1 MTETAFNF
9 WQHWYPIAP
18 VMDLDVR
25 RPMPIMLLGQRF
37 VVWNAGTVSRQ
48 SDNGQSAKSA
58 STETNSP
65 QFRVFRDQC
74 PHRLAPLSEGRVDEK
89 TGHLMC
95 SYHGWQFDAEGV
107 CTRIPQADNPE
118 IVTKNRDA
126 YCVAA
131 LPTQVA
137 NGLLWVW
144 PDAESAAQAHDH
156 SLPLSEQ
163 IDAEKGFVHS
173 SMVRDLAYDWQTLIE
188 NVADP
193 AHVQFAHHGLQGNRD
208 RARPIPI
215 EVVKSTPDYIEV
227 VVNRAP
233 KTRIMFEPPCR
244 LEYEMQFD
252 TERQVGL
259 IAYCVPVAPGQ
270 SRIVAQFSRNFATQ
284 MQRWSPRWLEHLR
297 VRHPILD
304 GDMILL
310 HEQER
315 FLHQRHA
322 TETWKTAYRLP
333 TQSDRLV
340 IEFRRWLDRYAPLR
354 PWGTLDIAQWTLPN
368 RQQLLDR
375 YHQHTLICSS
385 CRSALQTIQRIKLG
399 LLIFCALAIAIAAL
413 TPDAQRLW
421 LGLPLVLLA
430 LLALAGYGWLKYRL
444 EPQFYFVDYVHADR

>member
-1 MTETAFNF
+1 MTETAFDF

-18 VMDLDVR
+18 IIDLDIR

-37 VVWNAGTVSRQ
+37 VVWNAGTAKGTSA
-48 SDNGQSAKSA
+48 NGSAAKSA
-58 STETNSP
+58 HVAANPP
-65 QFRVFRDQC
+65 QYRVFRDQC

-107 CTRIPQADNPE
+107 CTRIPQAENPNILTE
-118 IVTKNRDA
+118 KRDR
-126 YCVAA
+126 YCVEA

-137 NGLLWVW
+137 HGLLWVW
-144 PDAESAAQAHDH
+144 PDVESAAQAHDRP
-156 SLPLSEQ
+156 LPLSEQ
-163 IDAEKGFVHS
+163 VGTEGFVHS

-208 RARPIPI
+208 RGRPIPI
-215 EVVKSTPDYIEV
+215 EVVKSTSDCIEV
-227 VVNRAP
+227 TVDRMP
-233 KTRIMFEPPCR
+233 KTRILFMPPCR
-244 LEYEMQFD
+244 VEYEIHFD
-252 TERQVGL
+252 AERQVGL

-270 SRIVAQFSRNFATQ
+270 CRIVAQFSRNFATK

-297 VRHPILD
+297 VRNPILD

-315 FLHQRHA
+315 FLQERSA
-322 TETWKTAYRLP
+322 VETWKTAYRLP
-333 TQSDRLV
+333 TQSDRMV
-340 IEFRRWLDRYAPLR
+340 MEFRRWLDHYAPSL
-354 PWGTLDIAQWTLPN
+354 PWGKPDTTQRTLPD

-375 YHQHTLICSS
+375 YHQHTQICSS
-385 CRSALQTIQRIKLG
+385 CRSALQTIQRVKLG
-399 LLIFCALAIAIAAL
+399 LLIFCSVAIAIAAL

-421 LGLPLVLLA
+421 VGLPLVLLA
-430 LLALAGYGWLKYRL
+430 FLALAGYGWLKYRL
-444 EPQFYFVDYVHADR
+444 EPQFYFVDYIHADR